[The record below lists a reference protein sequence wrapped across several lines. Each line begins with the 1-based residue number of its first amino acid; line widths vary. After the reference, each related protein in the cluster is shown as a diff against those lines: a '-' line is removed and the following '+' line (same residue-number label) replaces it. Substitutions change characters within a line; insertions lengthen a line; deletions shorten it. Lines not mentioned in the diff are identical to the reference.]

1 MAERIGINDEAR
13 LEENKKKII
22 RERLLRSLLTSK
34 ARLRL
39 ANIRMVNPELADT
52 AENYVIKIVS
62 DLDIRRTITDEELK
76 GILKEIQQPKRE
88 FKIRWV

>member
-1 MAERIGINDEAR
+1 DEAR

-39 ANIRMVNPELADT
+39 ANIRLVNPELADT